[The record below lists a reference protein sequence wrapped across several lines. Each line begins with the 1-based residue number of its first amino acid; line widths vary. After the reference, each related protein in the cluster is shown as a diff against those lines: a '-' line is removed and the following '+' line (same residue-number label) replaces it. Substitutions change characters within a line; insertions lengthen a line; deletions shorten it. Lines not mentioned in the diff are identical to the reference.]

1 MCRMCE
7 GFSLDDVLALDA
19 ASIAEYGFTIIAVGP
34 PVDSHDKSG
43 TWAYTVGLLDA
54 ADHPEL
60 IVTGV
65 STEAAGMVSRALA
78 DEVLAGEQYCV
89 GDTIRTPR
97 GVARVGPVHEIQYG
111 LETLNMWHNL
121 RRYGTL
127 RTAEL
132 EAVQIVL
139 PSAFF
144 CSVHRHAQP
153 VLGDPT
159 ARVGRHER
167 PPNRA
172 ERRRH

>member
-1 MCRMCE
+1 MCE
-7 GFSLDDVLALDA
+7 GFSLDDVLAIDS
-19 ASIAEYGFTIIAVGP
+19 ASIAEYGFAIIAVGP
-34 PVDSHDKSG
+34 PHDAHEQTG

-65 STEAAGMVSRALA
+65 SAETAGMVLQTLA
-78 DEVLAGEQYCV
+78 REVLAGEWFEV

-97 GVARVGPVHEIQYG
+97 GVAKVGPVHEIQYG
-111 LETLNMWHNL
+111 LETFNMWHNL
-121 RRYGTL
+121 HSYGTL
-127 RTAEL
+127 KTAEL

-153 VLGDPT
+153 VLDDPA
-159 ARVGRHER
+159 ARVGRLPP

-172 ERRRH
+172 ERRRRRH

>member
-1 MCRMCE
+1 MCE
-7 GFSLDDVLALDA
+7 GFSRDDVLALDA
-19 ASIAEYGFTIIAVGP
+19 ASIAEYGFAIIAVGP
-34 PVDSHDKSG
+34 PDDAHEKGGS
-43 TWAYTVGLLDA
+43 WAYTVGLLDA

-65 STEAAGMVSRALA
+65 GAETAGMLLKSLA

-97 GVARVGPVHEIQYG
+97 GAARVGPVHEVQYG
-111 LETLNMWHNL
+111 LETFDMWHNQ

-127 RTAEL
+127 GTREL

-159 ARVGRHER
+159 ARVGRRER
-167 PPNRA
+167 PSNRA
-172 ERRRH
+172 ERRRRRH